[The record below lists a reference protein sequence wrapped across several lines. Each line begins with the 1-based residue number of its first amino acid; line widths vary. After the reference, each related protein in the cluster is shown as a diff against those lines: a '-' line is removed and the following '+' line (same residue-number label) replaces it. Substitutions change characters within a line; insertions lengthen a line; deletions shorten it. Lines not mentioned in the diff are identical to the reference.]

1 MAQETGFMV
10 RARKISPFQFLNS
23 LMFSIND
30 QSKTSLVDI
39 AADIFKEF
47 DIDISKEALHK
58 KFTPE
63 AVDFLQNLLCQQ
75 MSQELDFCISED
87 LNEHFN
93 SIKIKDSTKYA
104 LPSIYEGDYP
114 SFKNFSKKNG
124 IMNLHYEYDL
134 ISGQWSSLA
143 FTSIKENDQHNS
155 KTTVNQLEKGDLYIR
170 DLGYVSP
177 SYLAGVQQAEACFL
191 NRMPPQ
197 ANIYDAEE
205 KNLSWTAIDKDFK
218 KKGLT
223 HLDIEGAIYEKH
235 RIKCR
240 IVITPVSKEEAR
252 VRLKNAKASA
262 KSKAV
267 GISKDHRIRCHYKV
281 FITNADKEII
291 SIDQIKETY
300 RLRWQIE
307 LVFKTWKSFFS
318 INKVKKV
325 KKERLECQL
334 LAKLLWIIVNWD
346 LFRIS
351 NRYVRKIS
359 PEKGISTLKFFKK
372 CNMFTYTLRKVML
385 KKMKLKNWLKS
396 EFLPLIEYTLCEAK
410 KSKPT
415 SYEILNSFLTSLS

>member
-1 MAQETGFMV
+1 
-10 RARKISPFQFLNS
+10 
-23 LMFSIND
+23 MFSVND

-63 AVDFLQNLLCQQ
+63 AVDFLKNLLCEQ
-75 MSQELDFCISED
+75 MSQELDFCISEG
-87 LNEHFN
+87 LNGHFK

-114 SFKNFSKKNG
+114 GFFNFSKKNG

-134 ISGQWSSLA
+134 ITGKWNSLE
-143 FTSIKENDQHNS
+143 FTNIKENDQQNS
-155 KTTVNQLEKGDLYIR
+155 KTTVNQLEKDNLYIR
-170 DLGYVSP
+170 DLGYVSA
-177 SYLAGVQQAEACFL
+177 SYLSGVQQAEASFL

-197 ANIYDAEE
+197 ANMYDAEG
-205 KNLSWTAIDKDFK
+205 KNLSWAAIDKDFK

-240 IVITPVSKEEAR
+240 IVIIPVSKEEKR

-262 KSKAV
+262 KSQGV
-267 GISKDHRIRCHYKV
+267 GISKDHRIRCGYKV
-281 FITNADKEII
+281 FITNVDKEII
-291 SIDQIKETY
+291 SVDQIKQTY

-351 NRYVRKIS
+351 NQYVRKIT

-372 CNMFTYTLRKVML
+372 CNMFTYTLRLVML
-385 KKMKLKNWLKS
+385 KKMRLKHWIKN
-396 EFLPLIEYTLCEAK
+396 EFLPLIKYTLCEAK
-410 KSKPT
+410 NSKPT
-415 SYEILNSFLTSLS
+415 SYEILYSFLTSLS